1 MGLCRLLEWTFGP
14 GSHQELAGESA
25 CPRSAAISN
34 LSTGGVLASHDPAT
48 VYNGWQ
54 MKALA
59 VFLFAGC
66 LTAADRELTVG
77 PHGQFPT
84 VQAAVDAAAPHSV
97 IHIQPGVYKERIV
110 VPYAKPF
117 VTFRGDD
124 PLTTVIT
131 NNSHAGLPGPKGP
144 INTFATQTVFIQA
157 NDFTAE
163 NLTFEN
169 SAGNQGQA
177 VALTIMGDRGIFR
190 NCRFL
195 GYQDTLLPQAGRQ
208 YFDRCYIEG
217 ATDFIFGGS
226 AAYFDRC
233 TIHVTADGYITAANT
248 TKDQRYGY
256 IFDQCKITGAPNVK
270 TFLGRPWRP
279 WSATVFLNTEMSAC
293 IRPAG
298 WNNWNDPARE
308 QTVRYA
314 EYRGAGPGAD
324 SSGRVPWA
332 RKLSDAEAAEFTME
346 KVLAG
351 MDGWNPKTGA
361 VRSAVHIA
369 KGSAAQPAIPRE
381 SAWLAVLPDAHL
393 AWTTGAQWTIA
404 RVSLP
409 AESARILRD
418 PAGVFHA
425 VWPAV
430 SSAVSSDVLP
440 AVSSAVLS
448 NDKRLAHST
457 SQDLLT
463 WSAPQFIDIMAGRNA
478 LDLHSPNL
486 FHDGSQFIVTW
497 SCTIARNFI
506 QAFQEDV
513 ETNPRI
519 WYATTRDF
527 ETFSEPQLLFDNNYA
542 VRDAQILQLGTRYAL
557 LHNDNTWP
565 MQNLRVAFSDSP
577 LGPWGPSS
585 DAFTAK
591 GAAAPAAIRAG
602 AEWWIY
608 HSGGLLRTRDFLSF
622 TEVPL
627 PAGVRPVSV
636 VEVPRALAA
645 ALPR

>member
-1 MGLCRLLEWTFGP
+1 MLWHKAPPCASERSSEVPACSTCHMKVLTFLLFSSSLAAAGP
-14 GSHQELAGESA
+14 L
-25 CPRSAAISN
+25 
-34 LSTGGVLASHDPAT
+34 
-48 VYNGWQ
+48 
-54 MKALA
+54 
-59 VFLFAGC
+59 
-66 LTAADRELTVG
+66 LTVG
-77 PHGQFPT
+77 PNGRFAT

-97 IHIQPGVYKERIV
+97 IHIAAGVYKERVV

-117 VTFRGDD
+117 LTFRGDD
-124 PLTTVIT
+124 PGATVIT
-131 NNSHAGLPGPKGP
+131 NNSHTGLPGPKGP

-169 SAGNQGQA
+169 SAGNRGQA

-217 ATDFIFGGS
+217 VTDFIFGGS

-233 TIHVTADGYITAANT
+233 TIHVTGNSYITAANT

-256 IFDQCKITGAPNVK
+256 VFDHSKITGAPNVK

-279 WSATVFLNTEMSAC
+279 WSATVFLNTDMSDA
-293 IRPAG
+293 IQPVG

-308 QTVRYA
+308 KTVRYA
-314 EYRGAGPGAD
+314 EYRSTGPGAD
-324 SSGRVPWA
+324 ASARVPWA

-351 MDGWNPKTGA
+351 LDGWNPKTGA
-361 VRSAVHIA
+361 VRNAVHIA
-369 KGSAAQPAIPRE
+369 KAAAAKPVIPPE
-381 SAWLAVLPDAHL
+381 SAWLAALPDGRL
-393 AWTTGAQWTIA
+393 AWTTGAQWTVA
-404 RVSLP
+404 RGLALP
-409 AESARILRD
+409 ADSVRIFRAPD
-418 PAGVFHA
+418 GIFHA
-425 VWPAV
+425 VRA
-430 SSAVSSDVLP
+430 AG
-440 AVSSAVLS
+440 
-448 NDKRLAHST
+448 KRLAHAT
-457 SQDLLT
+457 SQDPVH
-463 WSAPQFIDIMAGRNA
+463 WSAPKVTDIMAGKNA
-478 LDLHSPNL
+478 LDLSSPNV

-513 ETNPRI
+513 ENNPRI

-542 VRDAQILQLGTRYAL
+542 VRDAQILRLGTRYAL

-565 MQNLRVAFSDSP
+565 MQNLRVAFADSP

-591 GAAAPAAIRAG
+591 GTASPAAVRSG
-602 AEWWIY
+602 DEWWIY
-608 HSGGLLRTRDFLSF
+608 HSNGLVRTRDFWSF
-622 TEVPL
+622 TKVPL
-627 PAGVRPVSV
+627 PATVRPISV
-636 VEVPRALAA
+636 IEVPRALAA